1 MLEHAMAQIGIGSLA
16 CSLFGWLCAP
26 APGVAIIQSAYEREA
41 PSAGVRHD
49 SGLRVLEAKCH
60 DRDAGR
66 YLCEVTFTST
76 DDPGGR
82 LYFDIVAVDRANN
95 GWTLTS
101 GLCKR

>member
-1 MLEHAMAQIGIGSLA
+1 MSQIGFGGLTCALI
-16 CSLFGWLCAP
+16 GWLCAP
-26 APGVAIIQSAYEREA
+26 APGVAIIQTAYEREA
-41 PSAGVRHD
+41 SAAGIRHD

-60 DRDAGR
+60 DRDDGR

-76 DDPGGR
+76 DDHGGR
-82 LYFDIVAVDRANN
+82 LYFDIVAVDRSND

>member
-1 MLEHAMAQIGIGSLA
+1 MAMLQIGFGALV
-16 CSLFGWLCAP
+16 CSLVGWMC

-41 PSAGVRHD
+41 SSPGIRHD

-60 DRDAGR
+60 DRDDGR

-76 DDPGGR
+76 DDLTGR
-82 LYFDIVAVDRANN
+82 LYFDIVAVDRSNN